1 MGTITGSDLEKRL
14 YGDSRLLHYD
24 LFDKINFL
32 GYITEGK
39 RYLIIFRV
47 VINLHDQRMFFSNCL
62 TTSFDNPL
70 ALSIVPSM

>member
-1 MGTITGSDLEKRL
+1 
-14 YGDSRLLHYD
+14 